1 MHNSSS
7 VPSMNILKERI
18 DKWLSSIYWTD
29 VNIHSALQP
38 KRTIFPS
45 CVEIYAAEGTSRP
58 LFEEVRNELGVWE
71 KQKPEEV
78 VGKSFGP
85 SWRTFWFRLSFPSI
99 PRSGEDVSG
108 RYDYYFS
115 WDSNSEALLYLSD
128 GTALQAYTGGGG
140 PDRRD
145 RCCITNEIERKD
157 GSELVFYVEMA
168 CNEMFG
174 TGTGMMIA
182 PNNPNRHFTLER
194 CEIVEVD
201 REANALYWDMK
212 CAYDLIQELPE
223 EDPTSSRAISTLNEI
238 INKVRLHDDDSIAW
252 ARQKYK
258 TT

>member
-18 DKWLSSIYWTD
+18 DKWLTSIYWTD

-58 LFEEVRNELGVWE
+58 LFEEVHNELGVWE

-182 PNNPNRHFTLER
+182 PNNPNRHFTVER

-201 REANALYWDMK
+201 REATALYWDMK
-212 CAYDLIQELPE
+212 CAYDLIQELLRKIQHHQGL
-223 EDPTSSRAISTLNEI
+223 SRP
-238 INKVRLHDDDSIAW
+238 
-252 ARQKYK
+252 
-258 TT
+258 